1 MKIDRRSFLAFV
13 LGGAAGTA
21 LSPLPWKLTDDMA
34 IWTQNWPWTPVPED
48 GEVTYLNS
56 ICTLCP
62 GGCGITVRKIDERVV
77 KIEGMPGHP
86 VNDGGLCT
94 LGLAGAQLLYGP
106 NRVTSP
112 MRKVNGS
119 WRKISWDTAIA
130 EVAEKLGDL
139 RAKGIP
145 NSVACILDSDRGTM
159 AELFNRFMTVY
170 GSSNFIRTPS
180 IQDSYELTL
189 YLTQGVPAMAG
200 FDVGQSDFI
209 LSFGSGLIEGWE
221 SPVYMFRAKSEL
233 ANNNGRMDQVEPRLS
248 KTAAK
253 SDKWV
258 AINPGTEGALALGLA
273 YVIIKENL
281 YDREFVDSY
290 CSGFEA
296 HKKIVID
303 GYPPDIVSKITGVD
317 TATITALARDFAGA
331 QKPLAICGRGNGD
344 TPGSLQEFLAVHTLN
359 ALVGNINKAGG
370 IWAIPEPDYI
380 SWPELG
386 MDNVASA
393 GMQQPRVDGAGS
405 EEYPHARYLL
415 NRLPEMISSSQDA
428 SIQMLLIAS
437 ANPMFSMPDT
447 QAVAK
452 AFEKIPL
459 VVSFSAFMDE
469 TAMNAD
475 MILPN
480 HVYLER
486 YGDVP
491 AARGFPKPIISLAQP
506 VVEPFLNTRHSGDV
520 IIQIA
525 KQLGATVAYAFP
537 WDSYDACLEET
548 LGDKWDTLVE
558 EGFWIDEEFE
568 AADWG
573 DAFETE
579 TAKFEFTNRE
589 IEALPQYNPLKA
601 KGDESHYPLVLI
613 PFDSMRLTNGYVGS
627 PPFLIK
633 SLEDYILQAND
644 VLVEVNPATAKEY
657 GLKDGRLAT
666 LRTPKGDARV
676 KVRHYDGI
684 GPGVIAIPRGLG
696 HATDD
701 KFLAGKG
708 ANFNTLMGPV
718 EDPAS
723 GHDAAWGIRAR
734 LTKA

>member
-1 MKIDRRSFLAFV
+1 
-13 LGGAAGTA
+13 
-21 LSPLPWKLTDDMA
+21 
-34 IWTQNWPWTPVPED
+34 
-48 GEVTYLNS
+48 
-56 ICTLCP
+56 
-62 GGCGITVRKIDERVV
+62 
-77 KIEGMPGHP
+77 
-86 VNDGGLCT
+86 
-94 LGLAGAQLLYGP
+94 
-106 NRVTSP
+106 
-112 MRKVNGS
+112 
-119 WRKISWDTAIA
+119 
-130 EVAEKLGDL
+130 
-139 RAKGIP
+139 
-145 NSVACILDSDRGTM
+145 
-159 AELFNRFMTVY
+159 
-170 GSSNFIRTPS
+170 
-180 IQDSYELTL
+180 
-189 YLTQGVPAMAG
+189 MAG
-200 FDVGQSDFI
+200 FDVGHTDFI
-209 LSFGSGLIEGWE
+209 LSFGSGLIEGWK

-233 ANNNGRMDQVEPRLS
+233 RNNNGRMDQVEPRLS

-331 QKPLAICGRGNGD
+331 QKPLAICGRGKGD

-405 EEYPHARYLL
+405 DEYPYARYLL
-415 NRLPEMISSSQDA
+415 NRLPEMISASQDA
-428 SIQMLLIAS
+428 AIQMLLIAS
-437 ANPMFSMPDT
+437 ANPLFTLPDT
-447 QAVAK
+447 QSVAN
-452 AFEKIPL
+452 AFEK
-459 VVSFSAFMDE
+459 E

-486 YGDVP
+486 YEDVP

-506 VVEPFLNTRHSGDV
+506 VVEPLLNTRHTGDV

-525 KQLGATVAYAFP
+525 KQLGGTIAYAFP

-558 EGFWIDEEFE
+558 EGFWIDEGFA

-579 TAKFEFTNRE
+579 TAKFEFTNKE
-589 IEALPQYNPLKA
+589 IEALPQYNSLKA

-613 PFDSMRLTNGYVGS
+613 PYDSMRLTSGDIGA

-644 VLVEVNPATAKEY
+644 VLLEINPATAKEY
-657 GLKDGRLAT
+657 SLKDGRLAT

-676 KVRHYDGI
+676 KVRYYDGI

-696 HATDD
+696 HTIDD
-701 KFLAGKG
+701 KFIAGKG
-708 ANFNTLMGPV
+708 ANFNALMGSV